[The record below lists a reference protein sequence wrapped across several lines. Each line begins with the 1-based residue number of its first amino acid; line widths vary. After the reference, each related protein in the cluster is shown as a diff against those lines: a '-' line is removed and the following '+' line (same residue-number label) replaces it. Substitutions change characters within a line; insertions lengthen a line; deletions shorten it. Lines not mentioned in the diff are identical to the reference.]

1 MIKYFIAHVFLIIIL
16 FNNYLIVSAQNV
28 NVRPDSLNKTQQKD
42 TLTKFNKFNKK
53 AEHLFKIL
61 PVPIYSYSTETGHL
75 FGLAKY
81 NIFRLVKND
90 TVSVASKVAGVF
102 TFSSLGHISVG
113 GGSSLNFGKGKY
125 MLETGVGYKEFPE
138 YILGIGNDVSRD
150 GLEQIKVR
158 KLSMLFKFF
167 VELADNLQIGPEYF
181 YNDYYSIEKEDSSF
195 LIKDD
200 VLGKDGGFSS
210 GLGLSIIYDRRDYR
224 YNPSTGGYASVSF
237 NVYDKAFGSD
247 FNYII
252 L

>member
-1 MIKYFIAHVFLIIIL
+1 MLKVFITPFILVII
-16 FNNYLIVSAQNV
+16 FSNNFLIVSAQNV
-28 NVRPDSLNKTQQKD
+28 NARPDSINNIQQKD
-42 TLTKFNKFNKK
+42 TLSKFDKFNKK
-53 AEHLFKIL
+53 AEHLFRIL

-102 TFSSLGHISVG
+102 TFSSLGHISIG

-167 VELADNLQIGPEYF
+167 VELAENLQIGP
-181 YNDYYSIEKEDSSF
+181 
-195 LIKDD
+195 
-200 VLGKDGGFSS
+200 
-210 GLGLSIIYDRRDYR
+210 
-224 YNPSTGGYASVSF
+224 
-237 NVYDKAFGSD
+237 
-247 FNYII
+247 
-252 L
+252 